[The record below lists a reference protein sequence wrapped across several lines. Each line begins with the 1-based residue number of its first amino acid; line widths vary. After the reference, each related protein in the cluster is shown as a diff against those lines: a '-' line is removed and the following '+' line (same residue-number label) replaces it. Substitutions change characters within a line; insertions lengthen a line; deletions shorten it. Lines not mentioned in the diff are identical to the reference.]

1 MLAGVEFGR
10 QDTDNLR
17 QTGYFPA
24 TRCPATSA
32 TSTVTSVCV
41 PLSNPV
47 YQGSIDFRP
56 SATDANNH
64 GVAKI
69 AAIYV
74 QDQFEFS
81 PNWLAIL
88 GLRYDHFEVD
98 MLNNRTGGE
107 LSSSDDLTSP
117 RAGLIYKPR
126 DKVSIY
132 ASYSIAYLPRAG
144 EQLASLSLTNSAL
157 EPEKFRNV
165 ELGAKWDFH
174 PDLSATMAIYQLNR
188 SNVAVVNP
196 DNPTELIL
204 SEGDSQRVRGVELG
218 VSGNLSENWSVMGG
232 FAFQDAE
239 ITRDIR
245 TSATQV
251 IRAGTVLAQVPRQT
265 FSLWNRYDFNP
276 SWGVGLGVVARSSM
290 FASTSNAVTLPGF
303 ARLDGAVYFQLND
316 LAQLQLNVENLFDS
330 SYYASAHNDN
340 NISPGSPRAFNLGI
354 NLSF

>member
-1 MLAGVEFGR
+1 M
-10 QDTDNLR
+10 
-17 QTGYFPA
+17 
-24 TRCPATSA
+24 
-32 TSTVTSVCV
+32 
-41 PLSNPV
+41 
-47 YQGSIDFRP
+47 
-56 SATDANNH
+56 
-64 GVAKI
+64 AKT
-69 AAIYV
+69 AAVYV

-81 PNWLAIL
+81 PHWLAVL

-98 MLNNRTGGE
+98 LRNNRTGGE
-107 LSSSDDLTSP
+107 LSSTDDLLSP

-126 DKVSIY
+126 DNVSIY

-165 ELGAKWDFH
+165 ELGAKWDIH

-188 SNVAVVNP
+188 SNVAVVDP

-276 SWGVGLGVVARSSM
+276 RWGVGLGVVARSSM

-303 ARLDGAVYFQLND
+303 ARLDGAVFFQLNEPCAAPAECRKPVR
-316 LAQLQLNVENLFDS
+316 LELL
-330 SYYASAHNDN
+330 
-340 NISPGSPRAFNLGI
+340 RLGPQR
-354 NLSF
+354 